1 MDRLKNLK
9 ISFQKDLDL
18 IKDQDDLDACRIN
31 YLGRNGLIN
40 QAFQSLD
47 RSNIKEESKDLNIL
61 KTQIVNLLLEKEK
74 NLNKVDVSPIENP
87 TLPGTRQKIGYLHPT
102 TMVIRSMNEFF
113 RRQGFSVYD
122 GPEIEN
128 DDFCFNKLNLPKDH
142 PAREL
147 TDTLYIS
154 EPDILLRCH
163 TSSVE
168 TRCMTNEKL
177 PIRIVVPGK
186 VYRNE
191 NTNATN
197 GSMFYQY
204 EGLVVDKGISMAN
217 LKSTLIEFVK
227 FLYGPQTVTRFRCKY
242 YPQVEPGAGL
252 DIQCQ
257 FCYGKGCSVCKYRGF
272 IEALGSGMV
281 HPNVLKK
288 CGIDPKIY
296 TGFAFGMGLDRLV
309 MLKYKIDD
317 IRKLYSGEL
326 VTKEN
331 I

>member
-1 MDRLKNLK
+1 MDQIKEIK
-9 ISFQKDLDL
+9 QSFLKDLQEINDNSSL
-18 IKDQDDLDACRIN
+18 LLCRTK
-31 YLGRNGLIN
+31 YLGRNGLVN
-40 QAFQSLD
+40 QAFKSLD
-47 RSNIKEESKDLNIL
+47 KTKLKSEAPQLNLLKSDIESALDLKESKIKEA
-61 KTQIVNLLLEKEK
+61 
-74 NLNKVDVSPIENP
+74 PIHPIDNP
-87 TLPGTRQKIGYLHPT
+87 TLPGIRRKIGYLHPT
-102 TMVIRSMNEFF
+102 TLVIRSMNDFF
-113 RRQGFSVYD
+113 KRQGYSVYD

-128 DDFCFNKLNLPKDH
+128 DDYCFDKLNLPKDH

-168 TRCMTNEKL
+168 TRCMTNEQL

-191 NTNATN
+191 NSNATN
-197 GSMFYQY
+197 NSIFYQY

-217 LKSTLIEFVK
+217 LKSTLIEFVR
-227 FLYGPQTVTRFRCKY
+227 FLYGPETVTRFRCKY

-257 FCYGKGCSVCKYRGF
+257 FCFGKGCSVCKYRGF

-317 IRKLYSGEL
+317 IRKLYNGEL

-331 I
+331 L

>member
-61 KTQIVNLLLEKEK
+61 KTQIVNLLLEREK
-74 NLNKVDVSPIENP
+74 NLNNVEVPPIENP

-317 IRKLYSGEL
+317 IRKLYSGEI